1 MNPREVPNNG
11 NQSKPLRSP
20 FLDGPPEGFALDSI
34 TSEALGQQ
42 ENGLHHVQGSS
53 EASSRGGVN
62 SPQRPFRSPFLSEDL
77 ELQAEMDRMVQE
89 VNGPSEAAR
98 PNAQSGVNSPQ
109 RPFYSPFLSEDPA
122 QQAEM
127 DRMVRE
133 ANGALDGS
141 EPNTQDSVKR
151 PRQKFYSPLD
161 FDDPEQR
168 ADVERM
174 VREANRAPD
183 GMESDANS
191 PDATGTMKRGASTTI
206 APTASPELPVWHS
219 TAEAST
225 ESPDALRTVG
235 PLPPSPQ
242 TSGGLTCTDAGTPE
256 VVEAL
261 ATKVQRANNEYELME
276 EAASKVPFVVWRKE
290 AYVYNGLCY
299 EHQEP
304 EDVEGVIL
312 ELCREN
318 AVRIGKYNP
327 IKNAYKLIS
336 IDKRFR
342 TSQEW
347 LDHGKK
353 FVTFLNGNLDLETGC
368 LSAHSPSI
376 FTTHT
381 IQANYLGRGCA
392 VESPV
397 FDRLLNTI
405 SGGDANIKERILQMI
420 GYCLTSD
427 TAAKVGFLLQ
437 GVTNSG
443 KSLLCN
449 FIASFF
455 LEDEV
460 AAIPLHSV
468 GDRFATAEL
477 YGVALC
483 ITPDLP
489 SKPLSD
495 RAAGMIKALSGN
507 DLIQADRKYRSYTK
521 FRYQGKFIMAT
532 NHALLTSS
540 ADDAFENRIVVV
552 PFLYSVPRED
562 WDPQILNKLA
572 LERDA
577 VVSKSI
583 DAYFRLRGN
592 HYIFAGNYA
601 LNADATVFQNM
612 GRQHISPELVFQFVC
627 NSFEAAPGMV
637 VYVADAYAQ
646 FCRRYQV
653 EPSLA
658 VFGKYFGDS
667 ASRRFGGIS
676 ERKRRTS
683 DGNPISCVS
692 GIRLKTEENTGY
704 GKE

>member
-242 TSGGLTCTDAGTPE
+242 TPGGPTCTDAGTPE
-256 VVEAL
+256 VVEA
-261 ATKVQRANNEYELME
+261 
-276 EAASKVPFVVWRKE
+276 
-290 AYVYNGLCY
+290 
-299 EHQEP
+299 
-304 EDVEGVIL
+304 
-312 ELCREN
+312 
-318 AVRIGKYNP
+318 
-327 IKNAYKLIS
+327 
-336 IDKRFR
+336 
-342 TSQEW
+342 
-347 LDHGKK
+347 
-353 FVTFLNGNLDLETGC
+353 
-368 LSAHSPSI
+368 
-376 FTTHT
+376 
-381 IQANYLGRGCA
+381 
-392 VESPV
+392 
-397 FDRLLNTI
+397 
-405 SGGDANIKERILQMI
+405 
-420 GYCLTSD
+420 
-427 TAAKVGFLLQ
+427 
-437 GVTNSG
+437 
-443 KSLLCN
+443 
-449 FIASFF
+449 
-455 LEDEV
+455 
-460 AAIPLHSV
+460 
-468 GDRFATAEL
+468 
-477 YGVALC
+477 
-483 ITPDLP
+483 
-489 SKPLSD
+489 
-495 RAAGMIKALSGN
+495 
-507 DLIQADRKYRSYTK
+507 
-521 FRYQGKFIMAT
+521 
-532 NHALLTSS
+532 
-540 ADDAFENRIVVV
+540 
-552 PFLYSVPRED
+552 
-562 WDPQILNKLA
+562 
-572 LERDA
+572 
-577 VVSKSI
+577 
-583 DAYFRLRGN
+583 
-592 HYIFAGNYA
+592 
-601 LNADATVFQNM
+601 
-612 GRQHISPELVFQFVC
+612 
-627 NSFEAAPGMV
+627 
-637 VYVADAYAQ
+637 
-646 FCRRYQV
+646 
-653 EPSLA
+653 
-658 VFGKYFGDS
+658 
-667 ASRRFGGIS
+667 
-676 ERKRRTS
+676 
-683 DGNPISCVS
+683 
-692 GIRLKTEENTGY
+692 
-704 GKE
+704 